1 MKEEIIQKIHNCII
15 SGTFISPAISKR
27 SKDSIFK
34 SVPHELVSKY
44 QNEGWSVQKE
54 YKTATRMKRLKPLD
68 MAFED
73 EVWTMLAKMGFTFLN
88 KDRNFRL
95 PYSDNTNLT
104 QQIDIFAADDETILI
119 VECKSTAGD
128 PKQSSFKETIE
139 AIGGKKEGLLTT
151 IRQLFPSCK
160 HKVKFIL
167 ATKNYY
173 LSAQDTQRLENYGII
188 HFDEEIIKYYTDLT
202 KHLGVSAKYQLLGS
216 LFDGQIIPE
225 LDNKIPA
232 IRGKMG
238 GHTYYSFSIEPE
250 KLLKIGYV
258 LHRNKANKKMMP
270 TYQRLIKKTR
280 LKAIQ
285 EFVEDGGFFPNSII
299 ININADG
306 RSLKFDQAANQ
317 EDNHISRIGILHLPK
332 KYRSAYIIDG
342 QHRLYGYADSEYKSK
357 NCIPVVAFV
366 NLDRK
371 EQVQL
376 FMQIN
381 ENQKPVPKN
390 LRNTLNSDLLW
401 NSDNKNEQIKALKL
415 QLALSLGEE
424 LNSPLYDRIII
435 GENAKTSTRC
445 ITIDTIRI
453 GLDRGNFFGT
463 FEKNAI
469 KIDGTFYKGDNE
481 STFDK
486 IFPFLIACFNHI
498 KTHLPGEWAKGDSG
512 DGFLTINGNIESLL
526 RLFSDIIDH
535 LVKTKE
541 INPKSDSIDRIFNE
555 VSFYLD
561 PLIDFYRGL
570 PVEEKLE
577 IKKSYGVG
585 GRTKVWRTLQKEINK
600 QRPDF
605 SPEGLDRYWK
615 DEDKRF
621 NEESFKFIRDI
632 ETFMKEDFKCRL
644 ENSYGEQWFRTGVPK
659 AVYDKTHALA
669 AEKNYEEK
677 TDKYTPWDCLTL
689 IDYRRIATYGSNWRD
704 LFEKY
709 YTKPGEE
716 KIGNKEAK
724 TEWMQKLEKIRN
736 NNFHSYSVKE
746 EEYNFLLELYEWLI
760 DQKVSND
767 LD

>member
-1 MKEEIIQKIHNCII
+1 MDSLV
-15 SGTFISPAISKR
+15 SGSCISPVILKR
-27 SKDSIFK
+27 SKDSIFE
-34 SVPHELVSKY
+34 SIPYELVNKY
-44 QNEGWSVQKE
+44 QADGWSIYKE
-54 YKTATRMKRLKPLD
+54 YKTSVRMTRPKSLD
-68 MAFED
+68 IAFED
-73 EVWTMLAKMGFTFLN
+73 EVWSMFAKMGFTHLN
-88 KDRNFRL
+88 KDRHFKL
-95 PYSDNTNLT
+95 PYSDNSNLT
-104 QQIDIFAADDETILI
+104 QQIDVFAADEETVLI
-119 VECKSTAGD
+119 IECKTTGGE
-128 PKQSSFKETIE
+128 PKQSNFKETIE

-151 IRQLFPSCK
+151 IRHLFPNHK
-160 HKVKFIL
+160 YKVKFIL

-173 LSAQDTQRLENYGII
+173 LSPQDTQRLDNYGII
-188 HFDEEIIKYYTDLT
+188 HFDEEIVKYYTDLI
-202 KHLGVSAKYQLLGS
+202 KHLGISAKYQLLGS
-216 LFDGQIIPE
+216 LFEGMTIPE

-232 IRGKMG
+232 IKGKMG

-258 LHRNKANKKMMP
+258 LHRNKANKKLMP
-270 TYQRLIKKTR
+270 TYQRLIKKSR
-280 LKAIQ
+280 LKSIQ
-285 EFVEDGGFFPNSII
+285 EFVEGGGFFPNSII
-299 ININADG
+299 ININTEG
-306 RSLKFDQAANQ
+306 KNLRFDQAENQ
-317 EDNHISRIGILHLPK
+317 IDSAISRIGILYLPK

-357 NCIPVVAFV
+357 NCVPVVAFV

-381 ENQKPVPKN
+381 ENQKSVPKN

-401 NSDNKNEQIKALKL
+401 SSDNKNEQIKALKL
-415 QLALSLGEE
+415 QIALSLGEE
-424 LNSPLYDRIII
+424 LNSPLYDRVII

-469 KIDGTFYKGDNE
+469 KIDGTFYRGDND

-486 IFPFLIACFNHI
+486 IFPFLIKCFTHI
-498 KTHLPGEWAKGDSG
+498 KTYLPEEWAKGDAG

-526 RLFSDIIDH
+526 RIFSDIVDH
-535 LVKTKE
+535 LVKSKG
-541 INPKSDSIDRIFNE
+541 INPKSDTVDNIVNE
-555 VSFYLD
+555 LTYYLD
-561 PLIDFYRGL
+561 PLIDYYRNL
-570 PVEEKLE
+570 STDAKLE
-577 IKKSYGVG
+577 IKKSYGIG
-585 GRTKVWRTLQKEINK
+585 GRTKVWRTLQREINK
-600 QRPDF
+600 QRTDF
-605 SPEGLDRYWK
+605 IPEGLDKYWK

-632 ETFMKEDFKCRL
+632 ETFMKADFHHRL
-644 ENSYGEQWFRTGVPK
+644 KEFYGDQWFQLGVPK
-659 AVYDKTHALA
+659 AVYDKTHALS

-689 IDYRRIATYGSNWRD
+689 IDYRRIAIYGSNWRD
-704 LFEKY
+704 LFEKH

-716 KIGNKEAK
+716 KIGNKDLK

-746 EEYNFLLELYEWLI
+746 EEYNFLLELHEWLI
-760 DQKVSND
+760 EKKVSNNID
-767 LD
+767 

>member
-1 MKEEIIQKIHNCII
+1 MEDNVKDKINDCLV
-15 SGTFISPAISKR
+15 SGTLILTAISKR
-27 SKDSIFK
+27 TKDFVFESI
-34 SVPHELVSKY
+34 PHELVSKY
-44 QNEGWSVQKE
+44 QNNGWNIHKE
-54 YKTATRMKRLKPLD
+54 YKSTTRMKRRKSSDVL
-68 MAFED
+68 FED
-73 EVWTMLAKMGFTFLN
+73 EVWSMFAKMGFKYLN
-88 KDRNFRL
+88 KDRNFHL
-95 PYSDNTNLT
+95 PYSDNSGLT
-104 QQIDIFAADDETILI
+104 QQIDVFAADDETILI
-119 VECKSTAGD
+119 VECKSTEGD
-128 PKQSSFKETIE
+128 PKQSNFKETIE

-151 IRQLFPSCK
+151 VRKIFPSSK

-173 LSAQDTQRLENYGII
+173 LSTQDTQRLENYDII
-188 HFDEEIIKYYTDLT
+188 HFDEEIVKYYSDLT
-202 KHLGVSAKYQLLGS
+202 KHLGVSAKYQLLGG
-216 LFDGQIIPE
+216 LFDGQTIPE

-232 IRGKMG
+232 IKGKMG
-238 GHTYYSFSIEPE
+238 GHTYFSFSIEPE

-258 LHRNKANKKMMP
+258 LHRNKANKKLMP
-270 TYQRLIKKTR
+270 TYQRLIKKSR
-280 LKAIQ
+280 LKAVQ
-285 EFVEDGGFFPNSII
+285 EFVGEGGFFPNSII
-299 ININADG
+299 ININTEG
-306 RSLKFDQAANQ
+306 RSLKFDQASNQ
-317 EDNHISRIGILHLPK
+317 LDSSISRIGILHLPK
-332 KYRSAYIIDG
+332 KYRSAYVIDG

-357 NCIPVVAFV
+357 NCIPVVAFI

-401 NSDNKNEQIKALKL
+401 NSENKNEQIKALKL

-445 ITIDTIRI
+445 ITIDTIRV
-453 GLDRGNFFGT
+453 GLDRGNFFGA

-469 KIDGTFYKGDNE
+469 KVDGTFYKGDNE

-486 IFPFLIACFNHI
+486 ILPFLIACFNHI
-498 KTHLPGEWAKGDSG
+498 KAHLPKQWAKGDFE

-526 RLFSDIIDH
+526 RIFSDIVDH
-535 LVKTKE
+535 IVKTKN
-541 INPKSDSIDRIFNE
+541 INPKSDSTETIFNE
-555 VSFYLD
+555 VSYYLD
-561 PLIDFYRGL
+561 PLIDFYRQL
-570 PVEEKLE
+570 SVEEKYE
-577 IKKSYGVG
+577 IKKSYGIG
-585 GRTKVWRTLQKEINK
+585 GRTKVWRTLQREINK
-600 QRPDF
+600 QRSDFFPD
-605 SPEGLDRYWK
+605 GLDRYWK

-632 ETFMKEDFKCRL
+632 ETFMKEDFKSRL
-644 ENSYGEQWFRTGVPK
+644 KCSYGEQWFRTGVPK

-677 TDKYTPWDCLTL
+677 TDTYLPWDCLTL
-689 IDYRRIATYGSNWRD
+689 IDYRRIAVYGSNWRD
-704 LFEKY
+704 LFEKH

-716 KIGNKEAK
+716 KSGNKETK

-746 EEYNFLLELYEWLI
+746 DEYNFLLELHEWLI
-760 DQKVSND
+760 DRKVSND
-767 LD
+767 L